1 MGYRTEHDD
10 RPLCLECGE
19 EIEYGRHDRKF
30 CCQECKNRYHNRQH
44 HYRRTVHL
52 RIIGILNKNYEILNR
67 LLMAD
72 VTSINLGDLSQ
83 MGYNPGFVTSCR
95 KVRGHEECR
104 CFDIRYFSTA
114 TRIFNIERV
123 RLDY

>member
-1 MGYRTEHDD
+1 MAYRIENDD
-10 RPLCLECGE
+10 RPFCLECGG

-30 CCQECKNRYHNRQH
+30 CCPECKNKYHNRQH

-52 RIIGILNKNYEILNR
+52 RIIGTLNRNYEILNR

-72 VTSINLGDLSQ
+72 VTSISLGDLSQ
-83 MGYNPGFVTSCR
+83 MGYNMNFMTSCR
-95 KVRGHEECR
+95 KVKGHEECR

-123 RLDY
+123 KLDY